1 MNLLK
6 LICLLLVSSPAFTQD
21 IEVIAL
27 IRPWKEMNK
36 SIKKS
41 LKILEKAK
49 DTTFQDEIDDFLAN
63 ARKFQKKMKILEGM
77 QKDQNI
83 KDL

>member
-1 MNLLK
+1 
-6 LICLLLVSSPAFTQD
+6 
-21 IEVIAL
+21 
-27 IRPWKEMNK
+27 MNK

-41 LKILEKAK
+41 LKILENAK

-83 KDL
+83 KDLKESHSKLSKYQQPVKEYGEELIRKLSTKGR